1 MRAILFVF
9 ILAIVALLIAFG
21 SGFMSLTPTRSAEAP
36 RISVDRS
43 GVEASGGQTP
53 AFDIETGTVAVGT
66 TSRNVKVPRV
76 NVTPP
81 AQEAS
86 NVAGTPVEPAQ

>member
-1 MRAILFVF
+1 MRAVLFVF
-9 ILAIVALLIAFG
+9 ILAVVALLIAFG

-43 GVEASGGQTP
+43 GVDASGGQTP

-76 NVTPP
+76 NVIPP
-81 AQEAS
+81 EQEPAS
-86 NVAGTPVEPAQ
+86 NAAGNTG